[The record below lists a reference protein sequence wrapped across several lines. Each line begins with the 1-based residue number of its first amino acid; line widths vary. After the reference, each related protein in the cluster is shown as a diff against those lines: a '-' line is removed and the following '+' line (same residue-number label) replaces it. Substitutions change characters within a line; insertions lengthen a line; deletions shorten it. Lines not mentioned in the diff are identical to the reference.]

1 MGQLQGTPLV
11 VDVLISIDYYYEFV
25 TGRIRRA
32 TGGSVAVG
40 THLGWIIF
48 RRTELRRSSEGRH
61 HPAEILGVPVED
73 TAADG
78 ATALKNSKEA
88 VCLDVG
94 RYQDPWTAGPFQQ
107 LPAGQTLTAGF
118 QAAGECARGRW
129 RALLLR
135 HEAVP
140 RRGMGGTSDGSQSAE
155 ANVVSSASCGL
166 LGIRRRAEVSGH
178 VRWSRTVR
186 RDHVEQP
193 TGGGTKP
200 PD

>member
-1 MGQLQGTPLV
+1 MSFG
-11 VDVLISIDYYYEFV
+11 I
-25 TGRIRRA
+25 
-32 TGGSVAVG
+32 
-40 THLGWIIF
+40 
-48 RRTELRRSSEGRH
+48 
-61 HPAEILGVPVED
+61 VPVED

-94 RYQDPWTAGPFQQ
+94 
-107 LPAGQTLTAGF
+107 
-118 QAAGECARGRW
+118 
-129 RALLLR
+129 R